1 MKICI
6 FCGAN
11 PSRDPLVEVEV
22 KNLMADFKSKDIHL
36 VYGGA
41 AIGVMG
47 SLATELINLGGEVT
61 GVIPQQLMK
70 KEIAHGGLTK
80 LHVVRDMH
88 ERKKMMYE
96 LSDAFLIFPGG
107 MGTLD
112 ELFEIL
118 TWKQIGLHNKPI
130 AIFNINQYYDQLLNF
145 LDHAVAKG
153 LIKVEDRKLL
163 FASDNWQSIWAIF
176 MERGNDSGA

>member
-11 PSRDPLVEVEV
+11 ASLDPEVNSQV
-22 KNLMADFKSKDIHL
+22 KLIMDHFAKHEIEL

-41 AIGVMG
+41 SIGIMG
-47 SLATELINLGGEVT
+47 ALATELIVQGGKVT

-80 LHVVRDMH
+80 LHVVKDMH
-88 ERKKMMYE
+88 DRKKMMYE

-107 MGTLD
+107 MGTMD

-118 TWKQIGLHNKPI
+118 TWRQLGLHSKPI
-130 AIFNINQYYDQLLNF
+130 ALLNINNYYDHLLKF
-145 LDHAVAKG
+145 LDLAVDKG
-153 LIKVEDRKLL
+153 LIAKKDRDLL
-163 FASDNWQSIWAIF
+163 FDSDSWLDIWNHFKGI
-176 MERGNDSGA
+176 SK

>member
-11 PSRDPLVEVEV
+11 PSLDSQVEVEA
-22 KNLMADFKSKDIHL
+22 KNLMADFRTKSLHL

-47 SLATELINLGGEVT
+47 MLATELINRGGEVT

-70 KEIAHGGLTK
+70 KEIAHGGLTS
-80 LHVVRDMH
+80 LHVVKDMH
-88 ERKKMMYE
+88 ERKKMMYD

-118 TWKQIGLHNKPI
+118 TWKQIGLHRKPI
-130 AIFNINQYYDQLLNF
+130 AIYNINHYYDHLLNF
-145 LDHAVAKG
+145 LDHAVSLG
-153 LIKVEDRKLL
+153 LIKKSDRNLL
-163 FASDNWQSIWAIF
+163 FDSSNWQEIWRYYREEIK
-176 MERGNDSGA
+176 

>member
-11 PSRDPLVEVEV
+11 ASTDPEVNRQVKIITEQFFQNNVE
-22 KNLMADFKSKDIHL
+22 M

-41 AIGVMG
+41 GIGIMG
-47 SLATELINLGGEVT
+47 ALATELVVKGGVVT

-70 KEIAHGGLTK
+70 KEIAHGGLSE
-80 LHVVRDMH
+80 LHVVKDMH
-88 ERKKMMYE
+88 ERKKMMYD

-107 MGTLD
+107 MGTMD

-118 TWKQIGLHNKPI
+118 TWKQLGLHSKPI
-130 AIFNINQYYDQLLNF
+130 ALFNINNYYDHLLNF
-145 LDHAVAKG
+145 LNIATDKG
-153 LIKVEDRKLL
+153 LIKPVDRELL
-163 FASDNWQSIWAIF
+163 FDSDSWIDIWDYFQKNIRP
-176 MERGNDSGA
+176 MP

>member
-11 PSRDPLVEVEV
+11 ASSDPQVDVEV
-22 KNLMADFKSKDIHL
+22 KKLMTVFAAQKIDL

-41 AIGVMG
+41 SIGVMG
-47 SLATELINLGGEVT
+47 ALATDLINKGGKVY
-61 GVIPQQLMK
+61 GVIPQRLMK
-70 KEIAHGGLTK
+70 KEIAHGGLTE
-80 LHVVRDMH
+80 LHVVTDMH
-88 ERKKMMYE
+88 ERKKMMYD

-118 TWKQIGLHNKPI
+118 TWKQLGIHAKPI
-130 AIFNINQYYDQLLNF
+130 AIFNINNYYDHLLAF
-145 LDHAVAKG
+145 LDHAVDKG
-153 LIKVEDRKLL
+153 LIKKDDRKLV
-163 FASDNWQSIWAIF
+163 FASSKWDEIQNYI
-176 MERGNDSGA
+176 EGHGK